1 MQEGILIMEVDI
13 VQEICYRCN
22 ISFWITTSHHK
33 QLIKS
38 KEGFY
43 CPNGHAQHYL
53 GETDA
58 KKLQRIERYLEDA
71 KYYRDRAMRS
81 NAALRGVITKMKR
94 KKS

>member
-1 MQEGILIMEVDI
+1 MEVDI
-13 VQEICYRCN
+13 VQETCYRCN
-22 ISFWITTSHHK
+22 ISFWITASHQK
-33 QLIKS
+33 LLSKS

-71 KYYRDRAMRS
+71 KYDRDRAMRS